1 MSEGLREERKLW
13 GKELA
18 YQGASLAQERG
29 RMEAQVEALSQEVK
43 DLREQTQRER
53 DTLRIKEKLMEDQNK
68 SIQELR
74 QAAAAKEYELQST
87 QLEWQQ
93 QQQLLQVQLEQEE
106 AANLDLQVQAV
117 VHQLNSHLPL

>member
-1 MSEGLREERKLW
+1 MREERKLW

-74 QAAAAKEYELQST
+74 QAAAAKEYELQSAR
-87 QLEWQQ
+87 LEWQQ

-106 AANLDLQVQAV
+106 AANLELQVQAV
-117 VHQLNSHLPL
+117 VHQLTSHLPL

>member
-53 DTLRIKEKLMEDQNK
+53 DTIRIKEKLMEDQNK

>member
-1 MSEGLREERKLW
+1 M
-13 GKELA
+13 
-18 YQGASLAQERG
+18 
-29 RMEAQVEALSQEVK
+29 EALSQEVK

-74 QAAAAKEYELQST
+74 QAVAAKEYELQSA

-117 VHQLNSHLPL
+117 VHQLN